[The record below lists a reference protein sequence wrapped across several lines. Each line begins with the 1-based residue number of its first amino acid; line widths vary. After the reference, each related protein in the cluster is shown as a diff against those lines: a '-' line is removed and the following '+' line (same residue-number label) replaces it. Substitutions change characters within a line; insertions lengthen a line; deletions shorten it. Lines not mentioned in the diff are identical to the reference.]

1 MAFAS
6 LLSMQAGSTRV
17 PENAVQQV
25 LAGKGCKVTSLL
37 KPVVWSMQ
45 TNIENSY
52 SGGEPVFSSDLRRDI
67 SRWRY
72 VTTGPVNDQVVT
84 VIFKIDGRIQLIS

>member
-1 MAFAS
+1 MKI
-6 LLSMQAGSTRV
+6 RI
-17 PENAVQQV
+17 
-25 LAGKGCKVTSLL
+25 LAES
-37 KPVVWSMQ
+37 PRD
-45 TNIENSY
+45 
-52 SGGEPVFSSDLRRDI
+52 VFSSDLRRDI